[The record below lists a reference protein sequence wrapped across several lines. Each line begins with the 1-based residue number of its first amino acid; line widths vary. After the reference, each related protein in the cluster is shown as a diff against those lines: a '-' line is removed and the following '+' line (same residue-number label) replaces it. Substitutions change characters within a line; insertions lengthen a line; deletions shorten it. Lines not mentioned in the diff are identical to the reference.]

1 MYVELKNINK
11 TYGSYQASRNVNFGI
26 EKGKLIGLLGPSG
39 SGKTTILR
47 MIAGLETPDSGEVI
61 IDGKVVNDVPASQ
74 RGIGFVFQNYAL
86 FPTMTVAKNIAAG
99 LKGSKEEKTKKVQEM
114 IRKI

>member
-47 MIAGLETPDSGEVI
+47 MIAGWKI
-61 IDGKVVNDVPASQ
+61 
-74 RGIGFVFQNYAL
+74 R
-86 FPTMTVAKNIAAG
+86 TVERS
-99 LKGSKEEKTKKVQEM
+99 LLTE
-114 IRKI
+114 R

>member
-47 MIAGLETPDSGEVI
+47 NTG
-61 IDGKVVNDVPASQ
+61 Q
-74 RGIGFVFQNYAL
+74 RRDYY
-86 FPTMTVAKNIAAG
+86 
-99 LKGSKEEKTKKVQEM
+99 
-114 IRKI
+114 